1 MRAAARQP
9 EWVIVVAMYFIIG
22 GLILV
27 SIMLIV
33 FALLPKGPKEDDA
46 IRRRMTGRSAQSNLA
61 ELRKEAKKSVAQKV
75 LSTVAPI
82 AIPTSMKNAEQVSR
96 LRMKLACAGLRSE
109 SAPTTFLASKTV
121 LAVLFGLGAIGYVW
135 AKGTAINNAVG
146 IVTTALG
153 IGFLAPNLWLSS
165 AVSKRKGIIKDGL
178 PDTLDMMVI
187 SVESGLGLDA
197 AFQRVGEEM
206 KKVHPALSEELTL
219 VTLESQMG
227 IPRSEALA
235 NMSVRTG
242 LDEVRSLV
250 AIINQAERFGT
261 SIAKALRNQSDALR
275 VKRRQ
280 AAEERA
286 QKTTVKLMAPL
297 ILFIFPAILV
307 VLAGPAAL
315 KMIEALGNTPG
326 LK

>member
-1 MRAAARQP
+1 MSAY
-9 EWVIVVAMYFIIG
+9 IVG
-22 GLILV
+22 GLVLA

-33 FALLPKGPKEDDA
+33 FAFLPKGPKDDDA
-46 IRRRMTGRSAQSNLA
+46 IRRRMTGRSQSNLT
-61 ELRKEAKKSVAQKV
+61 ELRKQAKESVAKKV
-75 LSTVAPI
+75 LNTVAPI
-82 AIPTSMKNAEQVSR
+82 AVRPSMKKDAEQMSR
-96 LRMKLACAGLRSE
+96 LRMKLSCAGLRSE
-109 SAPTTFLASKTV
+109 SAPTAFLASKTV
-121 LAVLFGLGAIGYVW
+121 VAVLFGIAGTGYVLAKGVGLSNAIGV
-135 AKGTAINNAVG
+135 
-146 IVTTALG
+146 VTTAIGL
-153 IGFLAPNLWLSS
+153 GFLAPNLWLSS
-165 AVSKRKGIIKDGL
+165 AVSKRKEIIKNGL

-197 AFQRVGEEM
+197 AFQRVGDEM
-206 KKVHPALSEELTL
+206 KKVHPTLSEELQL

-227 IPRSEALA
+227 IPRNEALA
-235 NMSVRTG
+235 NLAARSG

-326 LK
+326 LM

>member
-1 MRAAARQP
+1 MNVYLLYAL
-9 EWVIVVAMYFIIG
+9 G
-22 GLILV
+22 GMAVL
-27 SIMLIV
+27 SIMLIIYA
-33 FALLPKGPKEDDA
+33 FWPKPTQDDDT
-46 IRRRMTGRSAQSNLA
+46 IKRRMIGRRGQSAMQ
-61 ELRKEAKKSVAQKV
+61 ELRRQAKESVAKRV
-75 LSTVAPI
+75 LDTVAPM
-82 AIPTSMKNAEQVSR
+82 AIRSSMKNDAAQMSK
-96 LRMKLACAGLRSE
+96 LRMKLAMAGLRTE

-121 LAVLFGLGAIGYVW
+121 MAVLLGLVAATYVW
-135 AKGTAINNAVG
+135 AKGMPLENAIG
-146 IVTTALG
+146 ITMIGAGL
-153 IGFLAPNLWLSS
+153 GFLAPNIWLSS
-165 AVSKRKGIIKDGL
+165 AVSKRQGVIRNGL

-197 AFQRVGEEM
+197 AFQRVGDEM
-206 KKVHPALSEELTL
+206 KKVHPALSEELQL

-235 NMSVRTG
+235 NLGARTG

-326 LK
+326 LL

>member
-1 MRAAARQP
+1 MDTNT
-9 EWVIVVAMYFIIG
+9 IIMLG
-22 GLILV
+22 GLVVV
-27 SIMLIV
+27 SIVLILY
-33 FALLPKGPKEDDA
+33 ALWPKSSTEDDA
-46 IRRRMTGRSAQSNLA
+46 IQRRVTGKRALDSVR
-61 ELRKEAKKSVAQKV
+61 EIRKQAKESVTKRVIDAV
-75 LSTVAPI
+75 VPMAVRP
-82 AIPTSMKNAEQVSR
+82 SMKGDAEQMSK
-96 LRMKLACAGLRSE
+96 LRIKLTNAGLRTDT
-109 SAPTTFLASKTV
+109 APTTFLASKTV
-121 LAVLFGLGAIGYVW
+121 MAVLFAIAAAGYVW
-135 AKGTAINNAVG
+135 AKGSTFVSGAG
-146 IVTTALG
+146 IIMIGAGL
-153 IGFLAPNLWLSS
+153 GFLAPNIWLSS
-165 AVSKRKGIIKDGL
+165 AISKRREMIRDGL
-178 PDTLDMMVI
+178 PDTLDMLVI

-197 AFQRVGEEM
+197 AMLRVGDEM
-206 KKVHPALSEELTL
+206 KKVHPVLSEEMQL

-227 IPRSEALA
+227 IPRNEAMGNLA
-235 NMSVRTG
+235 TRTG

-326 LK
+326 LL

>member
-1 MRAAARQP
+1 MS
-9 EWVIVVAMYFIIG
+9 VYIVG
-22 GLILV
+22 GLILA

-33 FALLPKGPKEDDA
+33 FAFLPKGPKDDDA
-46 IRRRMTGRSAQSNLA
+46 IRRRMTGRSAQTNLA
-61 ELRKEAKKSVAQKV
+61 ELRKQAKESVAKKV
-75 LSTVAPI
+75 LNNLAPI
-82 AIPTSMKNAEQVSR
+82 AIHPSMKKDAEQMSR

-109 SAPTTFLASKTV
+109 SAPTAFLASKSV
-121 LAVLFGLGAIGYVW
+121 VAVLFGLAGVGYVLAKGVGLSNAIGVV
-135 AKGTAINNAVG
+135 TMAIG
-146 IVTTALG
+146 L
-153 IGFLAPNLWLSS
+153 GFLAPNLWLSS
-165 AVSKRKGIIKDGL
+165 AVSKRKEIIKNGL

-197 AFQRVGEEM
+197 AFQRVGDEM
-206 KKVHPALSEELTL
+206 KKVHPTLSEELQL

-227 IPRSEALA
+227 IPRNEALA
-235 NMSVRTG
+235 NLAARSG

-326 LK
+326 LR

>member
-1 MRAAARQP
+1 MSTALLL
-9 EWVIVVAMYFIIG
+9 G
-22 GLILV
+22 GMLVV
-27 SIMLIV
+27 SIMLIIYA
-33 FALLPKGPKEDDA
+33 FWPKPTQDDDS
-46 IRRRMTGRSAQSNLA
+46 IKRRMAGRRAHNA
-61 ELRKEAKKSVAQKV
+61 MKELRRQAKESVAKRV
-75 LSTVAPI
+75 LNTVAPL
-82 AIPTSMKNAEQVSR
+82 AIRSGMKNDVEQMSR
-96 LRMKLACAGLRSE
+96 LRVKLANAGMRAE
-109 SAPTTFLASKTV
+109 NAPTTFLASKTV
-121 LAVLFGLGAIGYVW
+121 MAVLLGLAATAYVW
-135 AKGTAINNAVG
+135 AKGTNFENAIG
-146 IVTTALG
+146 IVLIAAAL
-153 IGFLAPNLWLSS
+153 GFLAPNFWLSS
-165 AVSKRKGIIKDGL
+165 AISKRNEKIKNGL

-197 AFQRVGEEM
+197 AFQRVGDEM
-206 KKVHPALSEELTL
+206 KKVHPTLSEELQI
-219 VTLESQMG
+219 VTMESQMG
-227 IPRSEALA
+227 IPRSEALSNLGA
-235 NMSVRTG
+235 RTG

-315 KMIEALGNTPG
+315 KMIQALGNTPG
-326 LK
+326 LL